1 MPMKDSLEYLELVS
15 LRKEGL
21 DTMIFDKSVSELH
34 ELLVHK
40 EVSAAELTNA
50 YIERI
55 HVLDQDLQAYLTVLE
70 KDAQAQAS
78 EIDRKIAQ
86 GEELGALEGIP
97 MAMKDNLCTEG
108 VRTSCASKMLAEFY
122 PPYNATVTERLKD
135 AGSILLGKLNMD
147 EFAMGSSTE
156 NSAYMKTR
164 NPWNLECVPGGSSGG
179 AAVSVAADLAAFSLG
194 SDTGGSIR
202 QPAAFCG
209 VVGLKPT
216 YGAVSRFG
224 LIAYASSLDQ
234 IGPLTKTVRDNALVM
249 NAIAGYDL
257 MDSTS
262 VQYDKPDYTKF
273 LVNDIKG
280 LRIGIPREYFGEGI
294 DPDVA
299 KEIQRSIETLRD
311 LGAEVSECSLP
322 HTEYAI
328 PAYYLIATAEAS
340 SNLARYDGVR
350 YGYRAEAEDVLGM
363 FRKTRAE
370 GFGQEVKRRIMLG
383 TYALSSGYYDA
394 YYLKAQKVRTLIK
407 QDFDQ
412 AFEKFDVLLA
422 PTAPTPAFKF
432 GEKSNPLT
440 MYLSD
445 ITTVPINLA
454 GIPAFS
460 IPAGFVNG
468 LPIGMQLMGKAFN
481 EGTLYRAA
489 YTFEQNTNYHT
500 LKPNLSGEVLA
511 RGSR

>member
-1 MPMKDSLEYLELVS
+1 MGVVE
-15 LRKEGL
+15 
-21 DTMIFDKSVSELH
+21 KSVSELQ
-34 ELLVHK
+34 ELLVHRDL
-40 EVSAAELTNA
+40 SSTELTKA
-50 YIERI
+50 YIEHI
-55 HVLDQDLQAYLTVLE
+55 HSVDPKLQAYLTVLE
-70 KDAQAQAS
+70 DQAIAQAT
-78 EIDRKIAQ
+78 EVDRKIAQ
-86 GEELGALEGIP
+86 GEVLGSLEGIP
-97 MAMKDNLCTEG
+97 MALKDNMCTEG
-108 VRTSCASKMLAEFY
+108 VRTSCASKMLENFI
-122 PPYNATVTERLKD
+122 PPYNATVTDRLRA
-135 AGSILLGKLNMD
+135 AGTVLLGKLNMD

-156 NSAYMKTR
+156 NSYFMKTR
-164 NPWNLECVPGGSSGG
+164 NPWDLECVPGGSSGG
-179 AAVSVAADLAAFSLG
+179 SAVAVAADESAFALG

-209 VVGLKPT
+209 VVGMKPT

-224 LIAYASSLDQ
+224 LIAFASSLDQ
-234 IGPLTKTVRDNALVM
+234 IGPLTKTVRDNALVL
-249 NAIAGYDL
+249 NAIAGYDP

-262 VQYDKPDYTKF
+262 VPYEKPDYTKF
-273 LVNDIKG
+273 LDNNIKG
-280 LRIGIPREYFGEGI
+280 LKIGIPREYYGEGI
-294 DPDVA
+294 DPEVA
-299 KEIQRSIETLRD
+299 KGIQAGIQTLID

-363 FRKTRAE
+363 FKKTRSE

-407 QDFDQ
+407 QDFDK
-412 AFEKFDVLLA
+412 AFETFDVLLS
-422 PTAPTPAFKF
+422 PTAPTAAFKF
-432 GEKSNPLT
+432 GEKSANPLA

-445 ITTVPINLA
+445 ITTVPVNLA
-454 GIPAFS
+454 GIPAIS
-460 IPAGFVNG
+460 VPAGFVNG
-468 LPIGMQLMGKAFN
+468 LPIGMQLMGKAFD
-481 EGTLYRAA
+481 EGTLYRVA

-511 RGSR
+511 GGSR

>member
-1 MPMKDSLEYLELVS
+1 MATGDIE
-15 LRKEGL
+15 
-21 DTMIFDKSVSELH
+21 KSVSELH
-34 ELLVHK
+34 ELLAHK
-40 EVSAAELTNA
+40 DISSTELTQT
-50 YIERI
+50 YIDRI
-55 HVLDQDLQAYLTVLE
+55 HNLEPDLQAYLTVLE
-70 KDAQAQAS
+70 DQALAQAAVV
-78 EIDRKIAQ
+78 DRKIAQ
-86 GEELGALEGIP
+86 GGVLSSLEGIP
-97 MAMKDNLCTEG
+97 MAMKDNMCTEG
-108 VRTSCASKMLAEFY
+108 VRTSCGSKMLENFT
-122 PPYNATVTERLKD
+122 PPYNATVTDRLQA
-135 AGSILLGKLNMD
+135 AGTILLGKLNMD

-156 NSAYMKTR
+156 NSYFAKTR
-164 NPWNLECVPGGSSGG
+164 NPWDLEYVPGGSSGG
-179 AAVSVAADLAAFSLG
+179 AAVAVAADEAGFSLG

-209 VVGLKPT
+209 VVGMKPT
-216 YGAVSRFG
+216 YGAVSRYG

-234 IGPLTKTVRDNALVM
+234 IGPLTKNVRDNALVM
-249 NAIAGYDL
+249 NAIAGHDL
-257 MDSTS
+257 LDSTS
-262 VQYDKPDYTKF
+262 VPFEKPDYTKF

-280 LRIGIPREYFGEGI
+280 LKIGIPREYYGEGI
-294 DPDVA
+294 DPEVA
-299 KEIQRSIETLRD
+299 KGIQSGIQTLID

-350 YGYRAEAEDVLGM
+350 YGYRAESEDVLGM
-363 FRKTRAE
+363 FKTTRSE
-370 GFGQEVKRRIMLG
+370 GFGPEVKRRIMLG

-412 AFEKFDVLLA
+412 AFEEFDVLLS

-432 GEKSNPLT
+432 GEKSANPLA

-454 GIPAFS
+454 GIPAIS

-468 LPIGMQLMGKAFN
+468 LPIGMQLMGKAFA
-481 EGTLYRAA
+481 EGMLYRVA

-500 LKPNLSGEVLA
+500 LKPSMSREVLA

>member
-1 MPMKDSLEYLELVS
+1 MGIE
-15 LRKEGL
+15 
-21 DTMIFDKSVSELH
+21 KSVSELH

-40 EVSAAELTNA
+40 DISSVELTKA
-50 YIERI
+50 YIRQIQTVDPE
-55 HVLDQDLQAYLTVLE
+55 LKAFLTVLE
-70 KDAQAQAS
+70 DQALTQAA
-78 EIDRKIAQ
+78 EVDRKIAQ
-86 GEELGALEGIP
+86 GEVLGALEGIP
-97 MAMKDNLCTEG
+97 MALKDNMCTEG
-108 VRTSCASKMLAEFY
+108 VRTSCASKMLENFM
-122 PPYNATVTERLKD
+122 PPYNATVTDRLQT
-135 AGSILLGKLNMD
+135 AGTILLGKVNMD

-156 NSAYMKTR
+156 NSYFAKTR
-164 NPWNLECVPGGSSGG
+164 NPWDFECVPGGSSGG
-179 AAVSVAADLAAFSLG
+179 SAVAVAADEVAFALG

-209 VVGLKPT
+209 VVGMKPT
-216 YGAVSRFG
+216 YGTVSRLG
-224 LIAYASSLDQ
+224 LIAFASSLDQ

-249 NAIAGYDL
+249 NAIAGYDAL
-257 MDSTS
+257 DSTS
-262 VQYDKPDYTKF
+262 VQYEKPDYTKF

-280 LRIGIPREYFGEGI
+280 LKIGIPQEYFGEGI
-294 DPDVA
+294 DPEVA
-299 KEIQRSIETLRD
+299 RGIQAGIKTLID
-311 LGAEVSECSLP
+311 LGAEVTECSLP

-350 YGYRAEAEDVLGM
+350 YGFRAEAEDVLGM
-363 FRKTRAE
+363 FKKTRAE

-407 QDFDQ
+407 QDFDK
-412 AFEKFDVLLA
+412 AFERFDVLLS
-422 PTAPTPAFKF
+422 PTAPTAAFKF
-432 GEKSNPLT
+432 GEKSANPLA

-454 GIPAFS
+454 GIPAIS

-468 LPIGMQLMGKAFN
+468 LPIGMQLMGKALD
-481 EGTLYRAA
+481 EGTLYRVA

-511 RGSR
+511 CGSR

>member
-1 MPMKDSLEYLELVS
+1 MVI
-15 LRKEGL
+15 G
-21 DTMIFDKSVSELH
+21 KSVSELH
-34 ELLVHK
+34 ELLVRK
-40 EVSAAELTNA
+40 DVSSTELTKA

-55 HVLDQDLQAYLTVLE
+55 QTVDPTLQAYLTVLE
-70 KDAQAQAS
+70 DQALGQAA
-78 EIDRKIAQ
+78 EVDRKIAQ
-86 GEELGALEGIP
+86 GEVLSALEGIP
-97 MAMKDNLCTEG
+97 MALKDNMCTEG
-108 VRTSCASKMLAEFY
+108 VRTSCASKMLENFI
-122 PPYNATVTERLKD
+122 PPYNATVTDRLQA
-135 AGSILLGKLNMD
+135 AGTILLGKVNMD

-156 NSAYMKTR
+156 NSFFAKTR
-164 NPWNLECVPGGSSGG
+164 NPWDLERVPGGSSGG
-179 AAVSVAADLAAFSLG
+179 AAVAVAADEAAFALG

-209 VVGLKPT
+209 VVGMKPT

-224 LIAYASSLDQ
+224 LIAFASSLDQ
-234 IGPLTKTVRDNALVM
+234 IGPLTKTVRDNALVL
-249 NAIAGYDL
+249 NAIAEYDP

-262 VQYDKPDYTKF
+262 VAYEKPDYTKF

-280 LRIGIPREYFGEGI
+280 LKIGVPREYLGEGI
-294 DPDVA
+294 DQDVA
-299 KEIQRSIETLRD
+299 RGIRAGIQTLID

-363 FRKTRAE
+363 FKKTRAE

-407 QDFDQ
+407 QDFDK
-412 AFEKFDVLLA
+412 ALERFDVLLS
-422 PTAPTPAFKF
+422 PTAPTSAFKF
-432 GEKSNPLT
+432 GEKSANPLA

-454 GIPAFS
+454 GIPAIS

-468 LPIGMQLMGKAFN
+468 MPIGMQLMGKAFD
-481 EGTLYRAA
+481 EGTLYRVA
-489 YTFEQNTNYHT
+489 YTFEQNTHYHT
-500 LKPNLSGEVLA
+500 LKPSLSGRCL